1 MLLHFIYTQKKAVC
15 AGGTPLNG
23 HVSAADRRLYNQ
35 ADGGIVAALLAVL
48 KCNTGRLLQLGFPQI
63 LLSNPSPISHL
74 VFRSFNCIMMKSAAA
89 KAVQI
94 GPILATDFPSW
105 SKLFHAYV
113 DFYKSSLPDEQYKST
128 FARLTDPKTDL
139 SGLALREEGPDGK
152 LIGIMHFFP
161 HQTPWSEKQI
171 MHINGMSTKVVAVGI
186 GSPFLSPQLSL
197 ADFFGHVDLFV
208 DPEYRGNG
216 YGRRLIQEAG
226 RIAKEQG
233 CLRVQWATQHG
244 NPARKLYDELGVCNF
259 VEYRMAI

>member
-1 MLLHFIYTQKKAVC
+1 
-15 AGGTPLNG
+15 
-23 HVSAADRRLYNQ
+23 
-35 ADGGIVAALLAVL
+35 
-48 KCNTGRLLQLGFPQI
+48 
-63 LLSNPSPISHL
+63 
-74 VFRSFNCIMMKSAAA
+74 MMKSAAA

-171 MHINGMSTKVVAVGI
+171 MHIN
-186 GSPFLSPQLSL
+186 
-197 ADFFGHVDLFV
+197 DLFV